1 MRKYHERALD
11 TFVSEPFRAIDWQ
24 LQGMTLTDDKVW
36 GTAEEWTALIN
47 RVRAIPRYLNSA
59 QAQLLIG
66 VKANHV
72 PDRRML
78 ERDGLA
84 TSEANDKFFAE
95 TLPALVSAHPG
106 VYHGMGLRDLA
117 DQMFGQLKASR
128 QTYWLA
134 EAFSTLPRP
143 MLSPRD
149 AYQRLIRSH
158 IEQVPLEEL
167 ANRILATSVVPYPP
181 GIPMLMPGETTG
193 PMDGPHLSYLRAL
206 ASWDERF
213 PGFGHDTHGISNRN
227 GTYWVQCVKGMFHET
242 SRTHTDRHPELVGG
256 AA

>member
-1 MRKYHERALD
+1 
-11 TFVSEPFRAIDWQ
+11 
-24 LQGMTLTDDKVW
+24 
-36 GTAEEWTALIN
+36 
-47 RVRAIPRYLNSA
+47 LN
-59 QAQLLIG
+59 
-66 VKANHV
+66 
-72 PDRRML
+72 
-78 ERDGLA
+78 
-84 TSEANDKFFAE
+84 TSLAE
-95 TLPALVSAHPG
+95 TLPALVRAHPG

-143 MLSPRD
+143 VLSPRD

-167 ANRILATSVVPYPP
+167 ADRVLATSIVPYPP
-181 GIPMLMPGETTG
+181 GIPMLMPGEAAG
-193 PMDGPHLSYLRAL
+193 PVDGPHLSYLRAL

-227 GTYWVQCVKGMFHET
+227 GTYWVQCLKGMFHEA
-242 SRTHTDRHPELVGG
+242 SRTRSDRHSELVGG
-256 AA
+256 SA